1 MTHPV
6 DQLFAIRA
14 QIKALQ
20 ELEAGLKADVS
31 ALCGDVDYALGDEY
45 VATQSLTSRKGGI
58 DEKALKAAGVD
69 VEAFRKA
76 DVAVYTLKVTLNTA
90 PVALAA

>member
-6 DQLFAIRA
+6 DQLYAIRF

-58 DEKALKAAGVD
+58 DEKALKAAGID
-69 VEAFRKA
+69 PEAYRKA
-76 DVAVYTLKVTLNTA
+76 DVAVYTLKVALNTA
-90 PVALAA
+90 LLALAA

>member
-6 DQLFAIRA
+6 DQLFAVRA

-69 VEAFRKA
+69 VDAYRKA

-90 PVALAA
+90 PATLAA